1 VLLTIAGAGGVTAQD
16 QTVDPPHPVHIHAGA
31 CPEPGDVVA
40 PLSDLVVG
48 SDDAVGSA
56 AAVPAEY
63 STSTVPLSLADI
75 VAADHAINAHESKD
89 AMDHYIACGDIGGA
103 KIGDVDLVITLAE
116 QNGSGHI
123 GAALLH
129 DNGDGTT
136 RVDVYLVRTGEA
148 GPGASPM
155 ASEVPMASP
164 MASETPMASPMAS
177 EMPMASPSG
186 SMEPVASPA
195 AS

>member
-1 VLLTIAGAGGVTAQD
+1 MDKRFLLIGSSAVLLTLAGAGGVTAQD

-75 VAADHAINAHESKD
+75 VAANHAINAHESKD
-89 AMDHYIACGDIGGA
+89 AMDHYIACGDIGGPVIDDSLF
-103 KIGDVDLVITLAE
+103 IGLVT
-116 QNGSGHI
+116 QNDSGYS
-123 GAALLH
+123 GVAVLEK
-129 DNGDGTT
+129 DGDKTKVT
-136 RVDVYLVRTGEA
+136 VYLGRDLG
-148 GPGASPM
+148 GA
-155 ASEVPMASP
+155 
-164 MASETPMASPMAS
+164 
-177 EMPMASPSG
+177 
-186 SMEPVASPA
+186 PA
-195 AS
+195 AGTPAAG